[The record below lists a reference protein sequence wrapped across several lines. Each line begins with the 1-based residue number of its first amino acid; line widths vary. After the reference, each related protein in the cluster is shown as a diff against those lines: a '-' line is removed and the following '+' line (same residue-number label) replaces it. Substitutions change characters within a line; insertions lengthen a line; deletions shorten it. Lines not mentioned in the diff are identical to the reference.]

1 MVEAHNPQNGGYP
14 VIKSEKREHRDPY
27 AGWWDEQE
35 RRDYNETVHEDNDI
49 LGRFATEDYTWTT
62 AGWGWV
68 LMGSF
73 VATFLGVLGVVY
85 VTYPDKPAVPRTFPD
100 GLEQELGG
108 KGTMR
113 VSSAYFST
121 VRRMLKS
128 VRPSNPVKKLS
139 GQRRG

>member
-1 MVEAHNPQNGGYP
+1 M
-14 VIKSEKREHRDPY
+14 
-27 AGWWDEQE
+27 
-35 RRDYNETVHEDNDI
+35 HEDNDI

-62 AGWGWV
+62 KGWGWV

-108 KGTMR
+108 KGTVR
-113 VSSAYFST
+113 VSSTYGFYC
-121 VRRMLKS
+121 
-128 VRPSNPVKKLS
+128 
-139 GQRRG
+139 

>member
-1 MVEAHNPQNGGYP
+1 MSKIQAWSVLNPITLEVLKAGTYNPQNGGYP
-14 VIKSEKREHRDPY
+14 VMKPEKRQHRDPY

-35 RRDYNETVHEDNDI
+35 RRDYNEVVHEDNDI

-108 KGTMR
+108 KGTVR
-113 VSSAYFST
+113 VSFTYD
-121 VRRMLKS
+121 LYH
-128 VRPSNPVKKLS
+128 
-139 GQRRG
+139 